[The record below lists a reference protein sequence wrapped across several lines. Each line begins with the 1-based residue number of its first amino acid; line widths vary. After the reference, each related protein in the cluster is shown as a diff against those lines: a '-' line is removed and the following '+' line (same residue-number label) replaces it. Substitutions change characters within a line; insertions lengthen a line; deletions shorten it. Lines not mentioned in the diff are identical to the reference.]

1 MKKLRL
7 WNKLAQSKPHS
18 PVCVH
23 IHQILTPAKFG
34 FEQFKCTDT
43 VAVEINGE
51 RERMPQFR
59 CKTACIL
66 CLLAQYESM
75 DQEIKKKAT
84 EMLLCGATLMAEP
97 CPYCSGVRVIKDGN
111 ALCIECGSAPGAEND
126 KKAIQVQ
133 STNRQDVIDILESKI
148 LKLAKD
154 LDIEDD
160 LSKQLDILKSIQ
172 AVSKTIRSISS
183 GPD

>member
-1 MKKLRL
+1 
-7 WNKLAQSKPHS
+7 
-18 PVCVH
+18 
-23 IHQILTPAKFG
+23 
-34 FEQFKCTDT
+34 
-43 VAVEINGE
+43 
-51 RERMPQFR
+51 
-59 CKTACIL
+59 
-66 CLLAQYESM
+66 M